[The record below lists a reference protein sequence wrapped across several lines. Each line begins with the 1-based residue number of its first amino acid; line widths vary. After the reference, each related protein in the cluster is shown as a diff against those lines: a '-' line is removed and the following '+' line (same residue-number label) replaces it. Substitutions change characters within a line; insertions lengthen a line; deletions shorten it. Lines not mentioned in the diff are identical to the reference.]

1 MLSKFIERDADKI
14 STNKMKI
21 EELKKEYDKLQIKY
35 GAKQLDSIYN
45 GGCEENPNV
54 CFVFMNPT
62 GKNIA
67 SDKSWEGRK
76 SPWLGTK
83 NIWKLFYKVNLLNE
97 DILNQINEKKPKD
110 WDYQFCDY
118 VYDEISKNKVFITN
132 LGKCTQIDARPLPNE
147 VLKKYL
153 DLLFKEID
161 IIKPKVIIAF
171 GIQVSTIILNKKIS
185 VSENRKVCHKIEI
198 NNNEYKVYPVYYP
211 VGNGIFN
218 IDKSIED
225 IKWIIENEIKEN
237 S

>member
-1 MLSKFIERDADKI
+1 MLSKFIERNADKI

-21 EELKKEYDKLQIKY
+21 EELKKEYDKLQTKY

-83 NIWKLFYKVNLLNE
+83 NIWKLFYKVNLLSE

-147 VLKKYL
+147 VLKNILIYYL
-153 DLLFKEID
+153 
-161 IIKPKVIIAF
+161 
-171 GIQVSTIILNKKIS
+171 KK
-185 VSENRKVCHKIEI
+185 
-198 NNNEYKVYPVYYP
+198 
-211 VGNGIFN
+211 
-218 IDKSIED
+218 
-225 IKWIIENEIKEN
+225 
-237 S
+237 